1 MNLGRE
7 SHNEIQGL
15 IRVPFDI
22 IIVQGAWSL
31 YVLLK
36 WSSIQTKAAEQ
47 YLSLVQDPVDQKV
60 DHVVKWINLYAVDS
74 AIGFPN
80 TYPVDS
86 DLSGG

>member
-1 MNLGRE
+1 M
-7 SHNEIQGL
+7 
-15 IRVPFDI
+15 
-22 IIVQGAWSL
+22 
-31 YVLLK
+31 LLK
-36 WSSIQTKAAEQ
+36 GSSIQTKAAEQ

-60 DHVVKWINLYAVDS
+60 DHVVKWINLYPMDS